1 VIPGCSK
8 KDIQPFYEGI
18 IFHHLSKNPDIS
30 SMWISGT
37 SECLMNVF
45 ENLNISSYSLFI
57 SDMGEIFDN
66 VIERVR
72 RSRHISE
79 INLYCTDIW
88 HEYGITSIPEKIYG
102 LGETKEPSSKNKIIV
117 DAIEQCEMN
126 FLNNFAGYPFVYE
139 RESKNEI
146 NMNEINMNERLKYIQ
161 KTKATDLNAV
171 MLGINS
177 TGKLVIYSRD
187 AMRSRDVMMNTE
199 VSKVFGNDFEVIE
212 YSNVYDE
219 VF

>member
-1 VIPGCSK
+1 MSEIRFLNYNSDNSAVKDNSVKDILSNNCIFMIHYSEKNIRLLIHGGDNVFLNYKEGAELLETARFYHNHCIVMPGCSK

-18 IFHHLSKNPDIS
+18 IFHHLSKNLNIN

-57 SDMGEIFDN
+57 SDRGEIFDN

-79 INLYCTDIW
+79 INLYCSNIW

-102 LGETKEPSSKNKIIV
+102 LGEIKEPSTKNKIMV
-117 DAIEQCEMN
+117 SAIEQCEMN
-126 FLNNFAGYPFVYE
+126 FLNNFA
-139 RESKNEI
+139 
-146 NMNEINMNERLKYIQ
+146 
-161 KTKATDLNAV
+161 
-171 MLGINS
+171 
-177 TGKLVIYSRD
+177 
-187 AMRSRDVMMNTE
+187 
-199 VSKVFGNDFEVIE
+199 
-212 YSNVYDE
+212 
-219 VF
+219 